1 MTDSPRNRAPA
12 WAVRLGDAGFFAF
25 IETVERYFARRKLP
39 IELNSAEGVLIPSSG
54 HLNGCSLGL
63 QNIAQKCQAVPR
75 ERWSM
80 LIDEHFDSLFVS
92 GAGEDP
98 MAVDMRDFESLR
110 SRLRVRLYPESILK
124 QTMSLV
130 QRPLAEGL
138 LEVIVLDLPK
148 SVRTISRSEID
159 GWPLDEDGLFMLGRK
174 NLASSCFLE
183 ETRVQL
189 PGSDLH
195 TLTGDSFYT
204 ASHLLVLERYISRP
218 MPHGL
223 LLSAPK
229 RDVILK
235 HYIQDIGVVEA
246 ISGMLDVTV
255 SMYDDGPGSLSP
267 HLYWYRNG
275 AYTTLNYAVKDGGF
289 SLMPPSDF
297 SDLLNDLSMHAQ
309 LS

>member
-12 WAVRLGDAGFFAF
+12 WAVRLGDAGFSTF
-25 IETVERYFARRKLP
+25 IEAVERYFSCRDMAIEMNARK
-39 IELNSAEGVLIPSSG
+39 GVLIPLSG
-54 HLNGCSLGL
+54 HLRDCTLGL
-63 QNIAQKCQAVPR
+63 QNIAQKCQAAPR
-75 ERWSM
+75 ERWTT
-80 LIDEHFDSLFVS
+80 LIDEHFDSLFVAS
-92 GAGEDP
+92 NGEHPLDF
-98 MAVDMRDFESLR
+98 DMRDFGSLR
-110 SRLRVRLYPESILK
+110 GRLRSRLYPESILK

-174 NLASSCFLE
+174 NLAGSCFLE

-189 PGSDLH
+189 PGSDLY
-195 TLTGDSFYT
+195 TLNGDSFYT
-204 ASHLLVLERYISRP
+204 ASHLLILERYLARP

-223 LLSAPK
+223 LLAVPK

-255 SMYDDGPGSLSP
+255 NMHSDGPGSLSP

-297 SDLLNDLSMHAQ
+297 SDLLNDLSTHAQ